1 MLTQIGQKT
10 HFWSIYYSQ
19 QADSVRRI
27 KISRRLIHRWSLS
40 FSLPTSAGRNWFFL
54 FLTSALWSP
63 ETSTWTLS
71 WIFRQALEVSFPWMQ
86 LRLVS
91 LLGLFSPLVTVCL
104 GLFSAAL
111 TVLAIPPFEG
121 QALSMRSSFIWGLWC
136 VTEKVGFPLNYG
148 VLYHHPWWQR
158 CWVALG
164 CDLCDHENSALKRP
178 PSVAGSWLVV
188 YKLKTA
194 DKVHLS
200 PQSI

>member
-1 MLTQIGQKT
+1 MI
-10 HFWSIYYSQ
+10 
-19 QADSVRRI
+19 
-27 KISRRLIHRWSLS
+27 
-40 FSLPTSAGRNWFFL
+40 FFL
-54 FLTSALWSP
+54 FLTSALWST

-71 WIFRQALEVSFPWMQ
+71 WIFRQAKPLEVSFPWMQ
-86 LRLVS
+86 LRVS
-91 LLGLFSPLVTVCL
+91 FHAWSLQPFGDWRPWAVLCCTN
-104 GLFSAAL
+104 
-111 TVLAIPPFEG
+111 LAITPFEG

-136 VTEKVGFPLNYG
+136 VTEKVGVPLNYG

-164 CDLCDHENSALKRP
+164 CDLCDHEHSALKRP
-178 PSVAGSWLVV
+178 PSGAGSWLVV